1 MELTS
6 AIFKSDHKS
15 DHDQIEHEND
25 NIISSYSLTDF
36 QRHFRLS
43 KSCFEIVLN
52 ELGNVIINQEK
63 GRPPVP
69 YHRKLPVIAKSEN
82 ICD

>member
-1 MELTS
+1 M
-6 AIFKSDHKS
+6 A
-15 DHDQIEHEND
+15 
-25 NIISSYSLTDF
+25 DF

-52 ELGNVIINQEK
+52 ELGYAIINQEK

-69 YHRKLPVIAKSEN
+69 LEKQLLCTLWVLGNPEALRSISDRFDMAESTV
-82 ICD
+82 